1 MKDNTAFFL
10 VCFCTLN
17 VTLLCSLPFSFTVVL
32 DLLKEAYQKII
43 IACLKDNDNYFQ
55 LEIEPA
61 SGL

>member
-1 MKDNTAFFL
+1 MAFFL

-17 VTLLCSLPFSFTVVL
+17 VILLCSLPFSFTVGW

-43 IACLKDNDNYFQ
+43 IACLKDNNNYFQ
-55 LEIEPA
+55 LEIDPT